1 MNEKNNSKYEII
13 AKYIKDIS
21 FEIPTPEAYVEAAQN
36 LGSYV
41 TKIDFKSNPYK
52 GSLIELNCKLIIE
65 APETVKN
72 KIRSEVVM
80 AIVFKITDTNLS
92 QDEVKKM
99 ILVTIPSENFGFI
112 KDMVTDLFQKSGF
125 KNFNFNKEI
134 DFEGLYNQQQSN

>member
-13 AKYIKDIS
+13 AKYVKDIS

-65 APETVKN
+65 APESLKN

-80 AIVFKITDTNLS
+80 AIVFKITDTTLK
-92 QDEVKKM
+92 QEEIKFEQ
-99 ILVTIPSENFGFI
+99 ILY
-112 KDMVTDLFQKSGF
+112 
-125 KNFNFNKEI
+125 
-134 DFEGLYNQQQSN
+134 LYEPNQSKQ

>member
-13 AKYIKDIS
+13 AKYVKDIS

-65 APETVKN
+65 APESLKN

-80 AIVFKITDTNLS
+80 AIVFKITDTTLK
-92 QDEVKKM
+92 QEEIKKM

-112 KDMVTDLFQKSGF
+112 KNMVTDLF
-125 KNFNFNKEI
+125 KNLALKTLI
-134 DFEGLYNQQQSN
+134 LIKKLI